1 MLHTSAASSAPD
13 YGNTEPLDAAPSLPI
28 TIMPRVAKYRP
39 RGAKDAFGDRGLR
52 SGEA

>member
-13 YGNTEPLDAAPSLPI
+13 YGNMEPLDAAPSLPL

-39 RGAKDAFGDRGLR
+39 RGREA
-52 SGEA
+52 GEA

>member
-28 TIMPRVAKYRP
+28 TIMPR
-39 RGAKDAFGDRGLR
+39 GAKDAFGDRGLR